1 MHPVSNAPLCSGKVL
16 NDHGLSQARRSWA
29 AILIIANALVVI
41 MVSLYLARAYSSA
54 EEAAQARTVNL
65 VSLVRLNLD
74 SLVGE
79 LDMALRALADEPVTG
94 EASEARRQKLIHTI
108 ARENPGFRTLVVLD
122 ADGIFVGGKLAS
134 DGKPFNITGRDYYE
148 YMKQT
153 PDAKTVIAGPVLG
166 RSNGRWSL
174 VFTRRLNYPDGRFA
188 GAVLSGYAVG
198 RLSESF
204 GSLNLEDFRSLNIA
218 KADGT
223 VVLNY
228 PENPRHAVGSKL
240 VIPELQAAVLQEPEK
255 GFIARMGSG
264 SMDDPLR
271 MTAYEQSGNGVFIV
285 SATTRIDGALAKVH
299 QQTAAF
305 LLVILVMLFSSIYF
319 ARRIRRAEAGLH
331 EYQNQ
336 LEAMVDHRTQ
346 ELLVAKD
353 LAESANRAKTVFL
366 GNISHELRTPMNI
379 IMGMTGLAQSHSQDA
394 KVKDYLGKAS
404 HGARDLLRLI
414 NDLIDYARLE
424 SDNLKL
430 EIAQFDLSTLLDEV
444 YRQIAPAATEKG
456 LDFDI
461 SVAPEVPRYLIG
473 DAGRLA
479 TILRHYLANALKF
492 TDLGGIGI
500 LVEKQGG
507 DAATVTLRFSVSDTG
522 VGIGE
527 AEKAVLFRS
536 FEQVDGSS
544 TRKFGGAGL
553 GLVSVKQLVQLMHG
567 AVGVD
572 SEPGRGSCFW
582 FAAVLGV
589 AVSDQHE
596 TQTVTL
602 DYRRTTSAPLA
613 KPQVVDASEATFD
626 SIALAD
632 LRGACRPLL
641 RALETG
647 NIEAKDLLKM
657 NASQLQHLSPEQY
670 NDLARKI
677 DEFRFEEA
685 AAILNTLLGVTD
697 SKPE

>member
-1 MHPVSNAPLCSGKVL
+1 M
-16 NDHGLSQARRSWA
+16 NDHGLSQARRSWV
-29 AILIIANALVVI
+29 AILIIANVLVVI
-41 MVSLYLARAYSSA
+41 MVSLYLARAYSGA

-65 VSLVRLNLD
+65 VSLVRSNLD

-94 EASEARRQKLIHTI
+94 EASEARRQKLIQTI
-108 ARENPGFRTLVVLD
+108 ARENPEYRALVVVD
-122 ADGIFVGGKLAS
+122 AEGIFVGGKLPS
-134 DGKPFNITGRDYYE
+134 DGKPFNITGRDYFE
-148 YMKQT
+148 YIKNT
-153 PDAKTVIAGPVLG
+153 PESKTVIAGPVLG

-174 VFTRRLNYPDGRFA
+174 AFARRLNYPDGRFA
-188 GAVLSGYAVG
+188 GVVLSGYAVG

-204 GSLNLEDFRSLNIA
+204 GSLNLEAFRSLNIA

-228 PENPRHAVGSKL
+228 PEDPKQAIGSKIQ
-240 VIPELQAAVLQEPEK
+240 IPELQAALVQDPEK

-264 SMDDPLR
+264 AMDDPLR
-271 MTAYEQSGNGVFIV
+271 MLAYERTDNGVFIV
-285 SATTRIDGALAKVH
+285 SSSSRIDGVLAKVH

-305 LLVILVMLFSSIYF
+305 LLIILVMLLSSIYF

-379 IMGMTGLAQSHSQDA
+379 IMGMTGLALSHSQDA

-414 NDLIDYARLE
+414 NDLIDYSRLE

-430 EIAQFDLSTLLDEV
+430 EIAQFDLSTLLDDIHQ
-444 YRQIAPAATEKG
+444 QIAPAAAEKG

-461 SVAPEVPRYLIG
+461 AVAPEVPRYLIG

-492 TDLGGIGI
+492 TDHGAIGI
-500 LVEKQGG
+500 LIEKQGG
-507 DAATVTLRFSVSDTG
+507 DAATVTLRFHVSDTG
-522 VGIGE
+522 IGIGE
-527 AEKAVLFRS
+527 AEKAALFRS
-536 FEQVDGSS
+536 FEQVDGTS
-544 TRKFGGAGL
+544 TRKFGGTGL

-567 AVGVD
+567 VVGVD
-572 SEPGRGSCFW
+572 SEPGRGSRFW
-582 FAAVLGV
+582 FSAVLGV
-589 AVSDQHE
+589 AISDQNE
-596 TQTVTL
+596 TLPISL
-602 DYRRTTSAPLA
+602 DYRRTTIASQTTPLSAAPLDE
-613 KPQVVDASEATFD
+613 DAEASFD
-626 SIALAD
+626 IGELAD
-632 LRGACRPLL
+632 LRSACLPLL

-647 NIEAKDLLKM
+647 NIEAKDLLKQH
-657 NASQLQHLSPEQY
+657 ASQLQRVSPVQY
-670 NDLARKI
+670 RDLARKI
-677 DEFRFEEA
+677 DEFAFEEA
-685 AAILNTLLGVTD
+685 AAIL
-697 SKPE
+697 SKLTASTESTGE